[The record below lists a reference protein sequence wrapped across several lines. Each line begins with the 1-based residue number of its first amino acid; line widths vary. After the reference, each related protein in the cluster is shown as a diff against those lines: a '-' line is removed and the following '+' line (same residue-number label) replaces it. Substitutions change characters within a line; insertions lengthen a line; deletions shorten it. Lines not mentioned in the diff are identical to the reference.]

1 MKIKSMKA
9 PAVAQ
14 QGLVITGVPYDE
26 GYAETLDPKTGQDI
40 SDILPGS
47 VELYPVTVTT
57 TTDVTHEG
65 DMGRLG
71 KSE

>member
-1 MKIKSMKA
+1 MKTKSIKA
-9 PAVAQ
+9 PAVVQ
-14 QGLVITGVPYDE
+14 QGVVMTGVPYDE

-40 SDILPGS
+40 SDILPGG
-47 VELYPVTVTT
+47 VETMPITITVA
-57 TTDVTHEG
+57 DGVTHEG

>member
-1 MKIKSMKA
+1 MKTKMMKA

-14 QGLVITGVPYDE
+14 QGVVITGVPYDE
-26 GYAETLDPKTGQDI
+26 GYAETLDPKTGCDV
-40 SDILPGS
+40 SDITPGS
-47 VELYPVTVTT
+47 IELMPVNITVA
-57 TTDVTHEG
+57 DGVTHQG

>member
-1 MKIKSMKA
+1 MKTKAIKA

-14 QGLVITGVPYDE
+14 QGLVHTGIPYDE
-26 GYAETLDPKTGQDI
+26 GYAETLDPKTGVDI
-40 SDILPGS
+40 SDIIPGS
-47 VELYPVTVTT
+47 IELMPVTITVA
-57 TTDVTHEG
+57 DGVTHQG